1 MNRTKLCY
9 CVNLAMFLALL
20 SLASV
25 GALLGLGIGRGPH
38 WAAHTRHPWGMSRH
52 GWSDLHALLGLVF
65 LALLAV
71 HIALHWSWIIGTT
84 RGLIAAKAVD
94 PPQTGRGHNT

>member
-1 MNRTKLCY
+1 
-9 CVNLAMFLALL
+9 
-20 SLASV
+20 
-25 GALLGLGIGRGPH
+25 
-38 WAAHTRHPWGMSRH
+38 MSRH